1 MSTRIGW
8 IKRRARQFTREFNT
22 PRHKAVRYAA
32 DDWKAFKGRKLTCE
46 ELGVCQAREN
56 CGCSKGPFTAR
67 PSRSMADF
75 RRFLSRSTG
84 GAS

>member
-32 DDWKAFKGRKLTCE
+32 DDWKAFKGRKPTCE
-46 ELGVCQAREN
+46 ELGVCQGREG
-56 CGCSKGPFTAR
+56 CGCPR
-67 PSRSMADF
+67 PSRAMEDF
-75 RRFLSRSTG
+75 RRFLSRTTG
-84 GAS
+84 GTQ